1 MQKKQTKL
9 LVLAF
14 NLIRSVCKSLMV
26 LVRHSHLA
34 AAGSLS
40 NPCDFKKQKTLGF
53 TLVELMVV
61 VAIIALLALVAA
73 PKYWRFH
80 AKAKRAEV
88 YLNLSAL
95 HTAEKL
101 YWAEHG
107 KYSDVIIGEGG
118 IDWRPDG
125 QTNYTYGFAGAAG
138 TNHILGKLGVDTS
151 ALGDLSNA
159 NEQGF
164 TAVAIA
170 DIDGDGKPD
179 VITINEHREI
189 KIVQDDLSD

>member
-1 MQKKQTKL
+1 MRTR
-9 LVLAF
+9 A
-14 NLIRSVCKSLMV
+14 
-26 LVRHSHLA
+26 
-34 AAGSLS
+34 
-40 NPCDFKKQKTLGF
+40 GF

-61 VAIIALLALVAA
+61 VAIIALLALVAM
-73 PKYWRFH
+73 PKYWRFY

-107 KYSDVIIGEGG
+107 RYSDKITGDGG
-118 IDWRPDG
+118 IDWRSDG

-138 TNHILGKLGVDTS
+138 INHVVGKLS
-151 ALGDLSNA
+151 ADANGLGGITHAGDHT
-159 NEQGF
+159 F
-164 TAVAIA
+164 TAAAVA

-179 VITINEHREI
+179 IITINENREI
-189 KIVQDDLSD
+189 KILQDDLSD

>member
-1 MQKKQTKL
+1 MNKKT
-9 LVLAF
+9 
-14 NLIRSVCKSLMV
+14 
-26 LVRHSHLA
+26 
-34 AAGSLS
+34 
-40 NPCDFKKQKTLGF
+40 GF

-61 VAIIALLALVAA
+61 VAIIALLALVAM

-101 YWAEHG
+101 YWAENG
-107 KYSDVIIGEGG
+107 KYTDVISGADG
-118 IDWRPDG
+118 INWQPDG
-125 QTNYTYGFAGAAG
+125 ITNYAYGFAGSPNVNYIA
-138 TNHILGKLGVDTS
+138 GKLAPD
-151 ALGDLSNA
+151 LGSVAAIAHA
-159 NEQGF
+159 NENGF

-179 VITINEHREI
+179 IITINENREI
-189 KIVQDDLSD
+189 KIVQDDLQD